1 MNQSIIDD
9 RVSALRYVDRSVRAS
24 AQSPRQLSI
33 KPPPHASAIVPAGL
47 GAPFGLQA
55 CYVHG
60 SDTVPHTF
68 YSSTEI
74 AQTFRVFLNH
84 TDLEEFRHTGAL
96 ASTVP
101 HHNLF
106 HEPVLLKT
114 YGCLPSRRTV
124 VLICRRRM
132 ARPKVTFPVTVL
144 LGRLSL
150 PLSVGQVE

>member
-1 MNQSIIDD
+1 VQIS
-9 RVSALRYVDRSVRAS
+9 
-24 AQSPRQLSI
+24 
-33 KPPPHASAIVPAGL
+33 GL

-68 YSSTEI
+68 YSSSEI

-96 ASTVP
+96 AFTVP

-132 ARPKVTFPVTVL
+132 ARPTVTFPVTVLICRHHVTRPRVTFPDTERLPNCQRRVARPTVTFPVTVL